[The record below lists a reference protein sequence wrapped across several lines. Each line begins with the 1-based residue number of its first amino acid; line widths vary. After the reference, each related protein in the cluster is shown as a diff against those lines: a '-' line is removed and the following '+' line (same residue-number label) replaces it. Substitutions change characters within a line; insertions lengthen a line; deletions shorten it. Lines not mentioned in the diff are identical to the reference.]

1 MLNKLLNF
9 LCGYCSFGIKT
20 NEANKAVMA
29 FYEKHIVTTIRKDR
43 RGKSRII
50 CKTSDANNVENILQM
65 SGIEILSFRENGL
78 LPIVKRYKKRPG
90 IIFGFVLLLLS
101 LAVSRMFIWQ
111 INIVG
116 NDSVTREETIELL
129 REHGVFVGAFTPSLD
144 LHNIYNEILIDN
156 NDFCWISVNIRGT
169 VANVEVRETM
179 HPDKLTPP
187 KGKYA
192 NIIAAYDGEITLI
205 ESYGGKN
212 VVKVGDAIRAGEL
225 LVAGLYEDKMGR
237 TVLSYAR
244 GSVYA
249 KIQKDFYIEVPLVYE
264 KKVYTG
270 EREYDFSINLFS
282 KSINILNNSRNN
294 DKEYDIIADNEQ
306 ILLFDRIYLPLSYS
320 LTTYSSYELQP
331 QRRDVENAR
340 RIAYETINREIL
352 EFAGD
357 GEILSKLIEES
368 VDGDVYKLTVSAC
381 MNTDI
386 AKIQEIVYNER

>member
-1 MLNKLLNF
+1 
-9 LCGYCSFGIKT
+9 
-20 NEANKAVMA
+20 MA